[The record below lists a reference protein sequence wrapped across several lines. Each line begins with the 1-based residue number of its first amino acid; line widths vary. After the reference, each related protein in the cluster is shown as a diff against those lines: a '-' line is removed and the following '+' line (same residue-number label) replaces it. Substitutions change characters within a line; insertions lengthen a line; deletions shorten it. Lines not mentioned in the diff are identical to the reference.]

1 MRAVTVVACALLVG
15 AAVLV
20 SATPLD
26 DYVNK
31 PDSNYAW
38 QDTGVVVTTP
48 LGWTGYVLNMT
59 SQAWLTPQ
67 DWRHEHSNNGLWW
80 HYMLVIVP
88 DKLDPNHLDTGFLW
102 ITGGDNNPG
111 DLPTNP
117 YEEDPLV
124 TASVCVANGV
134 VGAALFQIPNQPLY
148 FSDEY
153 PTPRGR
159 SEDAMVAWTWKHFLE
174 DPSQPEWLARLPMTK
189 ASVRALDTLAAFR
202 APHQTITKFGIAG
215 ASKRG
220 WTTWTTAA
228 VDKRVIMMM
237 PIVMDELNFV
247 KNIHHHYRAYGGWS
261 FALND
266 YYSLNFTLHLD
277 DPQVAQ
283 MMTIIDPYVYM
294 DRYEGIPK
302 LVIDAGG
309 DEFFLPDDEA
319 WWWNDMTEPKHMLQ
333 VPNAEH
339 SLATG
344 LLEVI
349 PAVVSFVGGVLANAP
364 IPTMNWTINYD
375 TDGSIVATVP
385 AGQVAPINVTLW
397 CADSVPGVN
406 RRDFRLIGGY
416 PKPDLQDVFWA
427 KFPMQPIAQNT
438 WKAAVP
444 LPPSGWRAQMLHF
457 KFPGV
462 KTFGGDQFPYE
473 FSTQISIIPNTFP
486 YPDCSGASCKGVLL

>member
-1 MRAVTVVACALLVG
+1 
-15 AAVLV
+15 
-20 SATPLD
+20 LD

-31 PDSNYAW
+31 PDPNYSW
-38 QDTGVVVTTP
+38 HDTGVVVNTP

-59 SQAWLTPQ
+59 SQAWLTPAQ
-67 DWRHEHSNNGLWW
+67 WRFEHSDTGLWW

-88 DKLDPNHLDTGFLW
+88 DKLDPKHTDTGFLW
-102 ITGGDNNPG
+102 ITGGDNDPNS
-111 DLPTNP
+111 LPTNP

-148 FSDEY
+148 FADEL

-159 SEDAMVAWTWKHFLE
+159 SEDAMVAWTWKHFME

-228 VDKRVIMMM
+228 VDKRVVMML

-261 FALND
+261 FALKD
-266 YYSLNFTLHLD
+266 YYSLNFTMQLD
-277 DPQVAQ
+277 EPNVQGIMDIVDPL
-283 MMTIIDPYVYM
+283 MYV

-302 LVIDAGG
+302 LIIDAGG

-319 WWWNDMTEPKHMLQ
+319 YWWTNMTEPKHMLQ

-344 LLEVI
+344 LAEVI
-349 PAVVSFVGGVLANAP
+349 PAVVAFVGGVLNGQQ
-364 IPTMNWTINYD
+364 IPEFTWTVDYD
-375 TDGSIVATVP
+375 GDGSILVTLP
-385 AGQVAPINVTLW
+385 AGQPQPINVTLW
-397 CADSVPGVN
+397 AADSVKEYN

-416 PKPDLQDVFWA
+416 PEIHLQDTFWGH
-427 KFPMQPIAQNT
+427 FPLAPISPNT

-444 LPPSGWRAQMLHF
+444 LPATGWRAQMVHM
-457 KFPGV
+457 KFEGPT
-462 KTFGGDQFPYE
+462 TFGGDKFPYE

-486 YPDCSGASCKGVLL
+486 YPDCVGTGCYGVLL